1 MDQSDFTLNVRL
13 VDGGPTLV
21 SYATEDCTSDTC
33 GATPG
38 SAGIANC

>member
-1 MDQSDFTLNVRL
+1 MDESGYTLSVRL
-13 VDGGPTLV
+13 VDGGTPFV
-21 SYATEDCTSDTC
+21 GAATEDCTSDTC